1 MKLVKSFDPNYPF
14 AFALSDI
21 ERTEVKYI
29 NAHIFEDWCD
39 AVIGESNYV
48 ADDRTVLIA
57 NTDAALKFKLRWE
70 LEEVV
75 AE

>member
-14 AFALSDI
+14 AFALTDL
-21 ERTEVKYI
+21 ERTEVKYV
-29 NAHIFEDWCD
+29 NADIFADWCNT
-39 AVIGESNYV
+39 VIGEDNYL

-70 LEEVV
+70 LEEVP